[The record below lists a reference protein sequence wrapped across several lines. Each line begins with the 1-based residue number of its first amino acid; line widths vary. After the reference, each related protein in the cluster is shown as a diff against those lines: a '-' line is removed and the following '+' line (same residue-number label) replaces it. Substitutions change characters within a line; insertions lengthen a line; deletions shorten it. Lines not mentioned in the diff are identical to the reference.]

1 MLQVI
6 HFEKKR
12 IVKCLIVLTVMFT
25 QVFVLGMV
33 QVFAQ
38 ARPFTHYFPDRA
50 FAQAVASHMGRNID
64 SGVTEQELRQ
74 LPGNVLD
81 ARNRG
86 IRSVE
91 GAHYLGGVL
100 TINLSNNH
108 ISDLA
113 PFGGEIRIQNIHAQN
128 QTINL
133 PVLLNTYSVEI
144 KIANSI
150 GISPQ
155 NTANRPYDTVSG
167 TGWYNW
173 QRHVINWN
181 GQGQNS
187 LTWSMGSRLENHSWG
202 TFSGT
207 VRQEVIMERLPNDGV
222 LYSVDQN
229 KLEATVT
236 GYNGTDKNVII
247 PSTVRSHGYEYTVRH
262 IGAFAFHNKQIS
274 KVQLPNTLT
283 SIGNNAFSS
292 NQLTEINLPDGNLTS
307 IGSNAFLNNK
317 LTNLEIPFSVF
328 NIESQA
334 FMNNQITNIVI
345 KNTESY
351 AQFGHAAF
359 TSNPL
364 EYITVPTG
372 SAARMINILKFTMIS
387 VKTTPILREGTVN
400 KYVWEP
406 HRNNWKM
413 YGEEPTEGLHYNL
426 DHTRQE
432 ATLTRYSGHFV
443 DIIIPETITN
453 NNTEYTVTG
462 IGHQVFMDRD
472 ITSVRIPNTVKTI
485 GNFAFYGTE
494 LTHVEI
500 PSSVTDIGNYAF
512 YGNRLLTSINIPKSI
527 RSVGIVA
534 FGDTPLESINVP
546 IGTAQNMAPLLRNGM
561 LAPASNIPGV
571 TTNTI
576 LYEGATPKYRWNGS
590 DNWVKIN

>member
-12 IVKCLIVLTVMFT
+12 VVKCLIVLTVVFT
-25 QVFVLGMV
+25 QVFILGMV

-128 QTINL
+128 QTIHL

-262 IGAFAFHNKQIS
+262 IGAGAFYNKQIN

-292 NQLTEINLPDGNLTS
+292 NQLTEINLPDGNLTT

-328 NIESQA
+328 NIGSQA

-372 SAARMINILKFTMIS
+372 SAARMTDILRFTIIS

-406 HRNNWKM
+406 HRSNWKM

-426 DHTRQE
+426 DHTKQE
-432 ATLTRYSGHFV
+432 ATLTRYSGRFV
-443 DIIIPETITN
+443 DIIIPETITSN
-453 NNTEYTVTG
+453 NIEYTVTG
-462 IGHQVFMDRD
+462 IEHQVFMDRE

-485 GNFAFYGTE
+485 GNYAFFGTE

-512 YGNRLLTSINIPKSI
+512 HGNRLLTSINIPKSI
-527 RSVGIVA
+527 RSVGIGA
-534 FGDTPLESINVP
+534 FGHAPLESINVP
-546 IGTAQNMAPLLRNGM
+546 VGTAQNIAPLLRNGM
-561 LAPASNIPGV
+561 LAPTSNIAGV

-576 LYEGATPKYRWNGS
+576 LYEGASPKYRWNGN
-590 DNWVKIN
+590 DNWIKIN